1 MHVHPSSTYT
11 RHCPE
16 SGEKQTAV
24 LVGSGLATAVHLKGD
39 VTVLS
44 FMSDPH
50 TVVVFHR
57 VQRVKVPSAQL
68 HARYSRNARQPYLNA
83 ILRVR
88 NMAQLI
94 IQILIQA
101 YESSV

>member
-1 MHVHPSSTYT
+1 MHEHPSSPYT

-16 SGEKQTAV
+16 SGVKQTAL

-44 FMSDPH
+44 FMSDLH
-50 TVVVFHR
+50 TSFVFHR
-57 VQRVKVPSAQL
+57 VHRDKVTSAL
-68 HARYSRNARQPYLNA
+68 PHGRHSRNVRRPILNA

-94 IQILIQA
+94 IRILI
-101 YESSV
+101 YE